1 MIPLITTTEAIILG
15 IASVIVLLALTYA
28 ARHYHISKYRK
39 RYSAAH
45 EALSNAI
52 NSVQS
57 TLARLQANPH
67 SLVSGDAKFVNGS
80 AQQLEA
86 ARKLWT
92 KFQSDHGNASSRRL
106 QAETGL
112 NQIDRRPVGLQHLRN
127 LKKTIALLTEGLD
140 ADAPISEAGK
150 ALIQTSAA
158 AAAELKRFEDA
169 IAAKAQKAVALK
181 QESTQLEVL
190 LSEAHK
196 RDLRH
201 PTLQANFDKIVRLI
215 GELEEKFSADPLDAH
230 VKPIRYVEAKQRELG
245 KILTA
250 ALDLHGAASS
260 QLARANAL
268 HERVGALKSAAL
280 ESCLEELPAFG
291 SGHSFDEQGYVLQ
304 DSLDKLARLQEAML
318 AALQDR
324 RILSFTKELAS
335 YMAQLER
342 VEALIDTVLADKQS
356 VDSAIKYV
364 YGENSTR
371 NDIAA
376 DKTLRK
382 SIAES
387 YAAQRFHE
395 AALAADELRR
405 HHDVRVQAREEIGKV
420 AYPLDTVVQLMRN
433 YKDVVSAELDHKF
446 QLLVVDLRE
455 LGSKAKKGKADWAAL
470 TARAAELTELLVG
483 EQADSIQRLANAE
496 IAANVAAK
504 EMVAVLREQFL
515 FLDQHLAWAGLAEAS
530 SSKTAEASSVLAS
543 ASIGK
548 QDWNAL
554 RARADAANVG
564 LLEVRAVL
572 DPILAEHEIHRQN
585 LETLQNQLE
594 ACAAPKA
601 YARDIC
607 GTTFGASLICQVGKA
622 SSNVGTL
629 SGHLHQ
635 RNYVALAAGI
645 AESQAILKREN
656 LETWWYCLQLMAN
669 SGVAPAVSFAMKEG
683 FAVGEFQSWLQEK
696 LDLSGT
702 ELYQPKQFQSSKSD
716 DAGSLNVARRHADP
730 PPASDYKAGKPQTT
744 ETPATS

>member
-1 MIPLITTTEAIILG
+1 MIPLFTTTEAIILG
-15 IASVIVLLALTYA
+15 VASVIVLLALIYA

-39 RYSAAH
+39 RYSSAH
-45 EALSNAI
+45 ETLSNAI
-52 NSVQS
+52 NAVQS

-86 ARKLWT
+86 ARKLWS
-92 KFQSDHGNASSRRL
+92 KFQSDYTNASDRRL
-106 QAETGL
+106 QAETAL

-140 ADAPISEAGK
+140 VDAPISDAGK
-150 ALIQTSAA
+150 ALIQVSVG

-169 IAAKAQKAVALK
+169 IADKAQKVNNLK
-181 QESTQLEVL
+181 QESAQLALSLGEATQ
-190 LSEAHK
+190 
-196 RDLRH
+196 RNLRH
-201 PTLQANFDKIVRLI
+201 STLQANFDKIARLI
-215 GELEEKFSADPLDAH
+215 GELDEKFAADPLDAH
-230 VKPIRYVEAKQRELG
+230 VESVRYLEAKQRELG
-245 KILTA
+245 KILRTA
-250 ALDLHGAASS
+250 MQLHGAASS
-260 QLARANAL
+260 QISRASL
-268 HERVGALKSAAL
+268 LLERVSTLKSTPL
-280 ESCLEELPAFG
+280 ESCLSELPAFT

-304 DSLDKLARLQEAML
+304 DSLDELARLQSAML
-318 AALQDR
+318 EALQGR
-324 RILSFTKELAS
+324 RILSFTKELAA
-335 YMAQLER
+335 YMFKLEQ
-342 VEALIDTVLADKQS
+342 VEALIDTVLSDKRS
-356 VDSAIKYV
+356 VDSAINHV

-371 NDIAA
+371 SDIAA

-382 SIAES
+382 SIAAA

-405 HHDVRVQAREEIGKV
+405 HHDVRCQAREEIGKV

-433 YKDVVSAELDHKF
+433 YKDVVSVELDHKF

-483 EQADSIQRLANAE
+483 EQVDSIQQMANAE
-496 IAANVAAK
+496 IAANAAAK
-504 EMVAVLREQFL
+504 EMLAVLREQFL
-515 FLDQHLAWAGLAEAS
+515 FLDQHLVWAGLAEAS
-530 SSKTAEASSVLAS
+530 SSQTAEASSVLAS

-572 DPILAEHEIHRQN
+572 DPILAEHEVHRQS

-601 YARDIC
+601 YARVIC
-607 GTTFGASLICQVGKA
+607 GTTFGASLICQVGEA
-622 SSNVGTL
+622 NSNMGAL

-645 AESQAILKREN
+645 AESQAILRREN

-669 SGVAPAVSFAMKEG
+669 SGVAPAVSFATKEG

-716 DAGSLNVARRHADP
+716 DAGSLNVARRHCDP